1 MLKVV
6 VIGCAGTGGP
16 CSMMLKK
23 LDPSVDLTLIREEEN
38 FLTRCAIPYIVA
50 GDATVEASVKDDD
63 RFTKVGTKLV
73 DVKAVKVDREAKI
86 VTTADGGSYPYDKL
100 VLATGGIPVKPPIPG
115 ADLGGV
121 FTVRTSRDA
130 VNILNHLKKKG
141 DRGVVVIG
149 AGAIGLEMA
158 SLIAREGYRTTVVE
172 AVDHILAVSFDH
184 DMAQEIEEYLES
196 RGIDLK
202 LSVMADEF
210 LGTGDVEGV
219 RLSDGTRIDAGT
231 VILSVGVRANIELAR
246 DCGLEIGRFGVKVNK
261 YLQTSDPEIYAGG
274 DLIEYE
280 NLVTGEVMPGQIR
293 PNAVIGG
300 RIIAKNILGY
310 KIEFPPLL
318 NNFTTKLLDKSFAGV
333 GLTEQAAK
341 AAGIDIAIG
350 KFTTTSKHSMMGG
363 KKPYTL
369 KLIFDKRTKR
379 VIGGQIVSDT
389 SSMIKVID
397 AVAVAIRCGLTALD
411 LMTFRAASQPELSP
425 EPSAEPISMAAEAVF
440 TELYPLDTL

>member
-1 MLKVV
+1 MVKVV

-38 FLTRCAIPYIVA
+38 FLTRCAVPYIAV

-63 RFTKVGTKLV
+63 RFRKVGTKLV
-73 DVKAVKVDREAKI
+73 DVKATKIDREAKT
-86 VTTADGGSYPYDKL
+86 VKTADGGSYPYEKL

-115 ADLGGV
+115 VDLEGV

-130 VNILNHLKKKG
+130 VDILNHLKEKG
-141 DRGVVVIG
+141 DRAVVVIG

-158 SLIAREGYRTTVVE
+158 SLIARDGYKTTVVE
-172 AVDHILAVSFDH
+172 AVDRILAVTFDH
-184 DMAQEIEEYLES
+184 DMAKEVEEYLGS
-196 RGIDLK
+196 TGIDFK
-202 LSVMADEF
+202 LNVMANKF
-210 LGTGDVEGV
+210 VGTGDVAGV
-219 RLSDGTRIDAGT
+219 ELSDGTSIDAGT

-261 YLQTSDPEIYAGG
+261 NLQTSDPDIYAGG

-280 NLVTGEVMPGQIR
+280 NLVTGEVIPGQIR

-300 RIIAKNILGY
+300 RIIAKNILGH

-318 NNFTTKLLDKSFAGV
+318 NNFTTKLLNKSIAGV

-341 AAGIDIAIG
+341 DAGIDLAIG
-350 KFTTTSKHSMMGG
+350 KFTTMSKHSMMEG
-363 KKPYTL
+363 KKPFTL
-369 KLIFDKRTKR
+369 KLIFDGKTKQ
-379 VIGGQIVSDT
+379 VIGGQVVSDT
-389 SSMIKVID
+389 DSMIKVID
-397 AVAVAIRCGLTALD
+397 AVALAIRCGLTALD
-411 LMTFRAASQPELSP
+411 LTTFRAAGQPELSP
-425 EPSAEPISMAAEAVF
+425 EPSAEPISMASEAVF
-440 TELYPLDTL
+440 TELYPL